1 MKPKELWLWN
11 RTIVCQMF
19 QFQLYFIFRQKKNRC
34 DTEQLDLKKKTFPSL
49 VKFNEDFQTNI
60 CLKST

>member
-1 MKPKELWLWN
+1 
-11 RTIVCQMF
+11 MF

-49 VKFNEDFQTNI
+49 GKFNEDFQTNI